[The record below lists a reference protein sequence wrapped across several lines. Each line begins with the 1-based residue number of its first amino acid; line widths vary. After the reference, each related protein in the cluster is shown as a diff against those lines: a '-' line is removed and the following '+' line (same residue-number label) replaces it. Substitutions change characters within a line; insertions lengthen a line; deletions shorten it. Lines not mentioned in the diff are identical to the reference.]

1 MQERSETLT
10 LIAVYHF
17 ICGLGSLLF
26 VCLFLFLPLIVGLSV
41 AGSSSRDDATA
52 MAVVAVIGL
61 VGGGIFFLLAAA
73 NFAAGWGLWQRRE
86 WGRLTAIVLSVIRL
100 INFPVGTIIGGLII
114 WFLVQPQARA
124 EFPVRHTLAAGL

>member
-1 MQERSETLT
+1 MAERSETLT

-17 ICGLGSLLF
+17 ICGLGNLLF
-26 VCLFLFLPLIVGLSV
+26 VCLFLFLPLIVGLAV
-41 AGSSSRDDATA
+41 AGSRSQDDGTA
-52 MAVVAVIGL
+52 VAVLAVIGL
-61 VGGGIFFLLAAA
+61 VGGGIFLLLAAA

-114 WFLVQPQARA
+114 FYLVQPQARA
-124 EFPVRHTLAAGL
+124 EFAGQRTSAAGL

>member
-1 MQERSETLT
+1 MEERSETLT

-17 ICGLGSLLF
+17 ICGLGNVLF
-26 VCLFLFLPLIVGLSV
+26 VCLFLFVPLIVGLGV
-41 AGSSSRDDATA
+41 AGSSSQDDGTA
-52 MAVVAVIGL
+52 AAIIAMIGL
-61 VGGGIFFLLAAA
+61 LGGGIFLLLAAA

-114 WFLVQPQARA
+114 WFLIQPQARA
-124 EFPVRHTLAAGL
+124 EFTVQRTPAAGL